1 LECFFEAGTILMWKT
16 WSLRTRLCIFLC
28 AMFLTALIA
37 GLVLLRVFAAEQL
50 ADENEPA
57 GRSSILIA
65 GALNKALAAA
75 SNPEATLAAFVGELN
90 TPGTDSIKFR
100 ASPQSGP
107 DNPATVR
114 TRRVPAWF
122 VHVLALPDPARHT
135 PIMIRGER
143 VGELVFETD
152 MATDIYEKW
161 IGFVAIVTA
170 GAALTFFTLV
180 ITYLTVDAALRPLR
194 DLGNGL
200 VRLRDGQYSEKIP
213 CSGPPEIA
221 ESCEAANDL
230 ATTLT
235 QLNRENRSLL
245 RKMVSIQDEERR
257 DIARELH
264 DELGPLL
271 FAIRANVIA
280 MVDSGAADQSD
291 LDSPAQKALQ
301 SVEALQSTNRRILDR
316 LRPMHIEELGLQSS
330 IQKLLRGI
338 RSQVPAIDVAFE
350 IDPGLDAIDAVVSQT
365 VYRVLQEGITNVL
378 RHAQATEMR
387 LRASLSDGK
396 VVVEIYDNG
405 VGMPA
410 NVVMGRGLTGMRER
424 VRALGG
430 TFELS
435 GSDGRTCV
443 RCSLPFAP
451 AELETG

>member
-1 LECFFEAGTILMWKT
+1 MWKT

-37 GLVLLRVFAAEQL
+37 GLVLLRVFAFEQL

-57 GRSSILIA
+57 GTSSILIA
-65 GALNKALAAA
+65 GALNKALAA
-75 SNPEATLAAFVGELN
+75 SPNPEATLAAFVDELN
-90 TPGTDSIKFR
+90 TSATDSIKFR
-100 ASPQSGP
+100 ASPQFRP
-107 DNPATVR
+107 DDLAAGR
-114 TRRVPAWF
+114 ARRVPAWF

-143 VGELVFETD
+143 VGELAFEPD
-152 MATDIYEKW
+152 MAVDIYEKW
-161 IGFVAIVTA
+161 IGFLAIVA
-170 GAALTFFTLV
+170 SGAALTLITLA
-180 ITYLTVDAALRPLR
+180 ITYLTVDAALKPLR
-194 DLGNGL
+194 DLGAGL
-200 VRLRDGQYSEKIP
+200 ARLRGGHYAGRIP

-221 ESCEAANDL
+221 ESCEAANEL
-230 ATTLT
+230 AATLT
-235 QLNRENRSLL
+235 NLDRENRTLL

-280 MVDSGAADQSD
+280 MVDSGVAGQDD
-291 LDSPAQKALQ
+291 FDSPAQKALQ

-316 LRPMHIEELGLQSS
+316 LRPMHIEEFGLQSS
-330 IQKLLRGI
+330 IRKLLRGV
-338 RSQVPAIDVAFE
+338 RSQVPAIEVAFE
-350 IDPGLDAIDAVVSQT
+350 IDPALDAIDAVVSQT
-365 VYRVLQEGITNVL
+365 VYRVMQEGITNVL
-378 RHAQATEMR
+378 RHAQATEM
-387 LRASLSDGK
+387 SLKATAADGK
-396 VVVEIYDNG
+396 VLVEISDDG

-435 GSDGRTCV
+435 RSDGRTFI
-443 RCSLPFAP
+443 RCNLPLTP

>member
-1 LECFFEAGTILMWKT
+1 MWKT

-28 AMFLTALIA
+28 AMFLTALIT

-65 GALNKALAAA
+65 GALNKALAAS
-75 SNPEATLAAFVGELN
+75 SNPEATLAAFVDELN
-90 TPGTDSIKFR
+90 TSGTDSIKFR
-100 ASPQSGP
+100 ASPQSRP

-122 VHVLALPDPARHT
+122 VHVLALPDPAHHT

-143 VGELVFETD
+143 VGELVFEPD
-152 MATDIYEKW
+152 MAADVYEKW
-161 IGFVAIVTA
+161 IGFLAIVA
-170 GAALTFFTLV
+170 SGAALTLVTLA
-180 ITYLTVDAALRPLR
+180 ITYLTVDAALKPLR

-200 VRLRDGQYSEKIP
+200 ARLRDGHYAGRIP
-213 CSGPPEIA
+213 CSGPPEIRG
-221 ESCEAANDL
+221 SCQAANEL
-230 ATTLT
+230 AATLT
-235 QLNRENRSLL
+235 NLDRENRGLL

-280 MVDSGAADQSD
+280 LVDNGAAGQDD
-291 LDSPAQKALQ
+291 FDSPAQKALQ
-301 SVEALQSTNRRILDR
+301 SVEALQLTNRRILDR
-316 LRPMHIEELGLQSS
+316 LRPMHIEEFGLQSG
-330 IQKLLRGI
+330 IRKLLRGV
-338 RSQVPAIDVAFE
+338 RSQVPAIEVAFA
-350 IDPGLDAIDAVVSQT
+350 IDPALDAIDAVVSQT
-365 VYRVLQEGITNVL
+365 VYRVMQEGITNVL
-378 RHAQATEMR
+378 RHAQATEM
-387 LRASLSDGK
+387 SLKATGADGK
-396 VVVEIYDNG
+396 VLVEISDDG

-435 GSDGRTCV
+435 RSGGRTFI
-443 RCSLPFAP
+443 RCDLPLTP